1 VSDIEREFRLLS
13 AAERRMRHLPGASL
27 KVTRDREI
35 WLFVDSALETMTFVE
50 IAKACREKF
59 GVESSPSKSSV
70 YRYWLATLRARSP
83 DLPRLPSANS
93 LRGPK
98 NLKCK

>member
-1 VSDIEREFRLLS
+1 MSDIEREFRLLS

-70 YRYWLATLRARSP
+70 HRYWLATLRARSP